1 MIDVWGELSQEIIL
15 RHESRCW
22 SRFLNLRRRS
32 FIVSNVQMEGGL
44 FMDIN
49 LMIIRGGNVVGQTG

>member
-1 MIDVWGELSQEIIL
+1 M
-15 RHESRCW
+15 

-44 FMDIN
+44 FMNVN
-49 LMIIRGGNVVGQTG
+49 LATVKKGGNVVGQTD